1 MSSAGVC
8 RWQDLE
14 ASLGV
19 AATLLPA
26 YEAMFGVAYPL
37 AKLDLVAIPN
47 FAAGGRDPPPPKHPN
62 THTNDGLCRHCRG
75 LQCEGL
81 NLVQTSLTMRV
92 SGGAGM
98 HLSVVPWE
106 CVADMCVFDL
116 A

>member
-47 FAAGGRDPPPPKHPN
+47 FAAGGRDPPLPN
-62 THTNDGLCRHCRG
+62 TQTHTRTTVYAGTAGGCN
-75 LQCEGL
+75 
-81 NLVQTSLTMRV
+81 VRV
-92 SGGAGM
+92 
-98 HLSVVPWE
+98 
-106 CVADMCVFDL
+106 
-116 A
+116 